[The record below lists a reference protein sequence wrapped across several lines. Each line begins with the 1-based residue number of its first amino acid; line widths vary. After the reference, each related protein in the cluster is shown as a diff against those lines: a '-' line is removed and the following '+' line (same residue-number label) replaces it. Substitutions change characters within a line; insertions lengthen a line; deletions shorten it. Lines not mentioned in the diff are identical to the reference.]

1 MRFALL
7 ACDYDETLARHGR
20 VDEATMNALA
30 RLAASGRKL
39 MLVTGRRLD
48 DLLRVFP
55 DVRLFS
61 RLVVENGAVSYDPA
75 TRAKR
80 RLAEPP
86 PPEFVA
92 ELERRG
98 VNPLSVGE
106 VIVATHEP
114 EHGTVLEVIRELG
127 MGHQV
132 IFNKGS
138 VMVLPPGVDKGTGL
152 CSALEEIGLSPH
164 NVVGIGDAENDHA
177 FLQRCEVAAA
187 VSNALPLLRQRAD
200 LVTKGEAGAGVVEVM
215 DEIVSNDL
223 ASVSGTLVRHHLLL
237 GKTRD
242 GAEFRIPPYGVNILI
257 AGPSGSGKSQTTTAL
272 LERIIASGYQ
282 ACIVDPEGDYEE
294 LDGAV
299 SVGEPDKAPSLDEV
313 QQLLKKPSE
322 EVVVNLLGVP
332 LADRPGFFAL
342 LLPRLQALRTR
353 TGRPHWILV
362 DEAHHLLPSSWVP
375 APLTVPQNIGPL
387 VAVTVHPDQVSPAV
401 LKTIQLVLAVGA
413 DPEATLASFC
423 SGVGLAPPRW
433 NGARPQASDLKE
445 GDVVAWSP
453 ASSEPPRRIE
463 ILPAALVHRR
473 HKRKYAQG
481 ELGPDRSF
489 YFRGPHGKLKLRA
502 QNLVVF
508 LQIAEGVDEPTW
520 LFHLRRGDYSRWFRE
535 HIKDEALARSIEQI
549 EQTPKGS
556 AEATR
561 SLVRQAIEE
570 RYTLPS

>member
-1 MRFALL
+1 MRFSLL

-20 VDEATMNALA
+20 VDEGTVAALS
-30 RLAASGRKL
+30 RLTASGRKL
-39 MLVTGRRLD
+39 MLVTGRKLD
-48 DLLRVFP
+48 ELLQVFP
-55 DVRLFS
+55 DVRLFT
-61 RLVVENGAVSYDPA
+61 RIVVENGAVSYDPA

-80 RLAEPP
+80 CLAEPP
-86 PPEFVA
+86 PPEFVKA
-92 ELERRG
+92 LQARG
-98 VNPLSVGE
+98 VDPLSVGE

-114 EHGTVLEVIRELG
+114 WQATVLDVIRELG

-138 VMVLPPGVDKGTGL
+138 VMVLPSGVDKGTGL
-152 CSALEEIGLSPH
+152 CATLEEIGLSPH
-164 NVVGIGDAENDHA
+164 NVVGVGDAENDHA

-187 VSNALPLLRQRAD
+187 VMNALPLVKQRAD
-200 LVTKGEAGAGVVEVM
+200 LVTKGEASAGVVELI
-215 DEIVSNDL
+215 DELVATDL
-223 ASVSGTLVRHHLLL
+223 SRIEDTLVRHQLLL
-237 GKTRD
+237 GRTGD
-242 GAEFRIPPYGVNILI
+242 GREFRIAPYGTNILI
-257 AGPSGSGKSQTTTAL
+257 AGPSGSGKSQTTMAL
-272 LERIIASGYQ
+272 LERIIAAGYQ

-299 SVGEPDKAPSLDEV
+299 SVGEPDKPPSLEEV

-322 EVVVNLLGVP
+322 QVVVNLLGVP

-342 LLPRLQALRTR
+342 LLPRLMSLRTR

-375 APLTVPQNIGPL
+375 APLAIPQNLGSL
-387 VAVTVHPDQVSPAV
+387 VAVTVHPDQVSCAI

-413 DPEATLASFC
+413 DPESTLARFC
-423 SGVGLAPPRW
+423 AAVGRTAPNW
-433 NGARPQASDLKE
+433 NGTRTDLKE
-445 GDVVAWSP
+445 GDVVAWRP
-453 ASSEPPRRIE
+453 GSSEGPRKIE
-463 ILPAALVHRR
+463 IIPAAWVHTR
-473 HKRKYAQG
+473 HRRKYAQG

-520 LFHLRRGDYSRWFRE
+520 LYHLRRGDYSRWFRE
-535 HIKDEALARSIEQI
+535 HIKDETLARTIERV
-549 EQTPKGS
+549 ERGAKATA
-556 AEATR
+556 AETR

-570 RYTLPS
+570 RYTLPP